1 MNKVD
6 FSRYNHV
13 LFISFSLKL
22 KYVLWLICSNIIFLT
37 NIPYPNNLKVFI
49 LRCFGAKIG
58 KVAII
63 KPWVKIKFPW
73 LLSIGDHVWLG
84 ESCWID
90 NISSVN
96 IGNNVCISQGALLLT
111 GNHDYTQ
118 IDFPLNS
125 KSIIIEDGVWIGAK
139 CIVVG
144 GVLIETH
151 AVLNTHSVASRNLE
165 PYSINQGHP
174 AIKIKSRFVID
185 KAL

>member
-6 FSRYNHV
+6 FSRYKHV
-13 LFISFSLKL
+13 LFKSFSLKL
-22 KYVLWLICSNIIFLT
+22 KYVLWLVISNIFFLT
-37 NIPYPNNLKVFI
+37 NIPYPNSFKVFI
-49 LRCFGAKIG
+49 LKLFGAKIG

-73 LLSIGDHVWLG
+73 LLSLGDHVWLG

-90 NISSVN
+90 NISSVY

-125 KSIIIEDGVWIGAK
+125 KNIIIEDGVWIGAK
-139 CIVVG
+139 CIIIG
-144 GVLIETH
+144 GVHIETH
-151 AVLNTHSVASRNLE
+151 AVLNTLSVASRNLE
-165 PYSINQGHP
+165 SYTINQGHP
-174 AIKIKSRFVID
+174 AIKIKNRLIID
-185 KAL
+185 KAI

>member
-13 LFISFSLKL
+13 IFKSFTLKL
-22 KYVLWLICSNIIFLT
+22 KYLLWLLFSNIFFLT
-37 NIPYPNNLKVFI
+37 NVPYPNNLKIFI
-49 LRCFGAKIG
+49 LKCFGAKIG

-73 LLSIGDHVWLG
+73 LLSLGDHVWLG

-90 NISSVN
+90 NISAVY

-125 KSIIIEDGVWIGAK
+125 KQIVIEDGVWIGAN
-139 CIVVG
+139 CIVTG
-144 GVLIETH
+144 GVYIATH

-165 PYSINQGHP
+165 SYTINQGHP
-174 AIKIKSRFVID
+174 AVKIKNRIVID
-185 KAL
+185 KAI